1 MQLKLISAQPA
12 TQYYAWQVEVY
23 LTQFIRLGY
32 NPEDIIVLGGYS
44 KSQQIHNSWLKISSE
59 FNGVSFH
66 FYEYHD
72 CEYAPAMQSS
82 ILAKHFELH
91 PYLSE
96 CALFFHDADFLF
108 TKYFDFTPF
117 LQDDIWYFSDTISYI
132 GSEYIKSKGS
142 AVLDM
147 MCQTIGINRSLVE
160 SNEKNS
166 GGAQKLMK
174 NVNKDYWREVNAHS
188 VNLYQLLKKVAHI
201 KPEVHQ
207 YGIQIWT
214 ASMWAELWTAWK
226 HGYQTLCPKEFNFSW
241 ATCHADRW
249 DENSFFHNA
258 GVSGPN
264 RGMFFKADYIDKL
277 PYGIE
282 LELSDEHCSKKYFD
296 LVQSVDT
303 CLI

>member
-32 NPEDIIVLGGYS
+32 NPEDIIVLGGYTS
-44 KSQQIHNSWLKISSE
+44 SSGVDKSWTVLKQAFPDVEIH
-59 FNGVSFH
+59 V
-66 FYEYHD
+66 YEYYD
-72 CEYAPAMQSS
+72 CEYAPAMQSA
-82 ILAKHFELH
+82 ILYKHFELH

-117 LQDDIWYFSDTISYI
+117 LQDDIWYFSDTVSYI

-201 KPEVHQ
+201 KPEGHQ

-226 HGYQTLCPKEFNFSW
+226 NGYKTVCPKEFNFSW
-241 ATCHADRW
+241 ATCHTDRW
-249 DENSFFHNA
+249 DEHAFFHNA